1 MAEPVPRHAGE
12 GFDSPLPLCER
23 DEQPVIHADEGNQM
37 TTRPEP
43 EFERGPDQGASAA
56 RPSLRSRAI
65 ALPIAVMSSIA
76 VALGFAQPADAAPQP
91 PKRQAKGKPAASGAA
106 AVRAVAGAVPA
117 EVTVA
122 EGDTV
127 TGIAERYG
135 LSTAELL
142 AANGLGW
149 SSLIFPGQRLVLP
162 GGAPRASEAAP
173 EIARH
178 TVAAGDTM
186 GGIAERYGI
195 DLDQLLSA
203 NGLGRESL
211 IFPGQQVVL
220 PIAGAVPAAAPAES
234 PAAPAEGASPEQ
246 VTVAEGDT
254 AWDLA
259 ERLDVDLEQLL
270 AANQLGPD
278 AVLQP
283 GQVLTVPR
291 AATAVALVA
300 SVSTVLTEEMRQN
313 AKLVIDIGRALGVPD
328 RGIVVA
334 LAAAAQESGLRN
346 VQFGDRDSLGLFQ
359 QRPSQ
364 GWGTPEQVL
373 DPVRAT
379 TAFYGGA
386 ANPNPGVTRGL
397 LDIPGWESMS
407 VTDAAQAVQLS
418 AYPTYYAKWE
428 AQAAAW
434 LSELG

>member
-1 MAEPVPRHAGE
+1 
-12 GFDSPLPLCER
+12 
-23 DEQPVIHADEGNQM
+23 
-37 TTRPEP
+37 
-43 EFERGPDQGASAA
+43 
-56 RPSLRSRAI
+56 
-65 ALPIAVMSSIA
+65 MSSIA

-106 AVRAVAGAVPA
+106 AVRAVAGAVPV

-186 GGIAERYGI
+186 GGIADRYGI

-220 PIAGAVPAAAPAES
+220 PIAGAVPAAAPAAS
-234 PAAPAEGASPEQ
+234 PAAPAEGAAPEQ

-313 AKLVIDIGRALGVPD
+313 AKLVIDIGRPSACPTAGSWSPWPPPPRS
-328 RGIVVA
+328 RGSA
-334 LAAAAQESGLRN
+334 TSSSATATPSASSSSAPARAGAPRSRCST
-346 VQFGDRDSLGLFQ
+346 RCA
-359 QRPSQ
+359 RPPPSTA
-364 GWGTPEQVL
+364 GRRTRTP
-373 DPVRAT
+373 A
-379 TAFYGGA
+379 
-386 ANPNPGVTRGL
+386 
-397 LDIPGWESMS
+397 SH
-407 VTDAAQAVQLS
+407 
-418 AYPTYYAKWE
+418 E
-428 AQAAAW
+428 ASWTSPAG
-434 LSELG
+434 SP

>member
-1 MAEPVPRHAGE
+1 
-12 GFDSPLPLCER
+12 
-23 DEQPVIHADEGNQM
+23 M

-43 EFERGPDQGASAA
+43 DFERGADRGAPAS

-65 ALPIAVMSSIA
+65 ALPLAVMSSIA

-91 PKRQAKGKPAASGAA
+91 PKGQAKGKPAASGAKA
-106 AVRAVAGAVPA
+106 TRAVAGAVPA

-122 EGDTV
+122 DGDTMS
-127 TGIAERYG
+127 GIAERYG

-162 GGAPRASEAAP
+162 GGTARASEPAP

-178 TVAAGDTM
+178 TVVAGDTM
-186 GGIAERYGI
+186 GGIAERYGV
-195 DLDQLLSA
+195 DLAQLLSA

-220 PIAGAVPAAAPAES
+220 PIAGATPAPAAAPV
-234 PAAPAEGASPEQ
+234 PAPAPAEPAASAADEPPAE

-259 ERLDVDLEQLL
+259 ERLDVDLDALL
-270 AANQLGPD
+270 AANRLGADP
-278 AVLQP
+278 VLQP
-283 GQVLTVPR
+283 GQVLAIPR
-291 AATAVALVA
+291 PATVALVA
-300 SVSTVLTEEMRQN
+300 SVNAVLTDEMRQN
-313 AKLVIDIGRALGVPD
+313 AQLVVDVGRALGVPD
-328 RGIVVA
+328 RGIVIA

-346 VQFGDRDSLGLFQ
+346 VHHGDRDSLGLFQ

-386 ANPNPGVTRGL
+386 ANPNSGVTRGL

-418 AYPTYYAKWE
+418 AYPSYYAKWE
-428 AQAAAW
+428 AQATAW

>member
-1 MAEPVPRHAGE
+1 
-12 GFDSPLPLCER
+12 
-23 DEQPVIHADEGNQM
+23 
-37 TTRPEP
+37 
-43 EFERGPDQGASAA
+43 
-56 RPSLRSRAI
+56 
-65 ALPIAVMSSIA
+65 MSSIA

-91 PKRQAKGKPAASGAA
+91 PKRLAKGKATAAGTAGA
-106 AVRAVAGAVPA
+106 RAVAGAVPA

-122 EGDTV
+122 DGDTV
-127 TGIAERYG
+127 SGIAERYG

-162 GGAPRASEAAP
+162 GGTPRASEPAP

-178 TVAAGDTM
+178 TVVAGDTM
-186 GGIAERYGI
+186 GGIAERYGV
-195 DLDQLLSA
+195 DLAQLLSA

-220 PIAGAVPAAAPAES
+220 PLAGAASAPSAPAEQS
-234 PAAPAEGASPEQ
+234 PPATAEPPAQ

-259 ERLDVDLEQLL
+259 ERLDVDLDAFL
-270 AANQLGPD
+270 AANRLSADP
-278 AVLQP
+278 VLQP

-291 AATAVALVA
+291 PAAVALVA
-300 SVSTVLTEEMRQN
+300 SVSTVLTDEMRQN
-313 AKLVIDIGRALGVPD
+313 AQLVVDIGRALGVPD
-328 RGIVVA
+328 RGIVIA

-346 VQFGDRDSLGLFQ
+346 VRHGDRDSLGLFQ

-418 AYPTYYAKWE
+418 AYPSYYAKWE
-428 AQAAAW
+428 AQATAW